1 MKEIKGGICAAEG
14 FKAAAV
20 HAGIKPTSNPERM
33 DLGMIYSSV
42 QCSAAGMF
50 TTNRVKASPV
60 LIDIEN
66 LKDGKAQAI
75 VANSYIANACAPEG
89 IETSTKELNLVADAL
104 SINPS
109 DVVVSSTGVI
119 GVRLNV
125 EAIEAALPELV
136 SKLATGAEASDG
148 MAHAIMTTDTVK
160 KEISFEFEIGGKT
173 CHIGGISKGSGMIH
187 PHMGT
192 MLCYITTDAAVSSEC
207 LNKALHTAVGK
218 TFNRIS
224 VDGDMSTNDSC
235 VILANGLA
243 GNDEIVSEGADY
255 EAFLAALMAVCTYL
269 CRLMAKDG
277 EGATHLMTCTV
288 KGAKDEES
296 AEIMAKS
303 VINSSLTKAAIFGAD
318 ANWGRV
324 LCAMGYSGVEF
335 DPEKADISFAS
346 SAGTILVC
354 KDGKGVNFDE
364 DQAKKILTEEEVI
377 IDITIAE
384 GDAEATCW
392 GCDLTYDYVKING
405 DYRT

>member
-42 QCSAAGMF
+42 QCNAAGMF

-60 LIDIEN
+60 LIDIDN

-346 SAGTILVC
+346 DAGTILVC

>member
-42 QCSAAGMF
+42 QCNAAGMF

-60 LIDIEN
+60 LIDIDN

-243 GNDEIVSEGADY
+243 GNDEIVSEDADY